1 MKMNFSKMLLLVAC
15 FCASASA
22 TQAQKIGYMNSAA
35 ILASMPEVKQ
45 ADANL
50 DALQK
55 QLQKKGQGMV
65 EVLQKKYEELAAKE
79 KAGQI
84 QRPQLEVEAKKLK
97 EEEGKIGQFEQ
108 DMAKQ
113 VSQKRETLLQPILA
127 RVNKA
132 IEDISKEKGYNFVFD
147 SSVPVLLYADE
158 SADVSDLVRKKL
170 GLAAAPAATKPSVG
184 GKK

>member
-1 MKMNFSKMLLLVAC
+1 MKMIFFKTTILTVLLAVAITT
-15 FCASASA
+15 
-22 TQAQKIGYMNSAA
+22 TQAQKIGFMNSAA
-35 ILASMPEVKQ
+35 LLSTMPEVKQ

-50 DALQK
+50 EALQK

-65 EVLQKKYEELAAKE
+65 ESLQKKYEDLAAKE

-84 QRPQLEVEAKKLK
+84 QRPQLEAEAKKLK
-97 EEEGKIGQFEQ
+97 EEEAKIGQFEQ
-108 DMAKQ
+108 DMSKQ
-113 VSQKRETLLQPILA
+113 ISQKRETLLQPILD

-132 IEDISKEKGYNFVFD
+132 IAEISKEKGYGYVFD

-158 SADVSDLVRKKL
+158 NADVSDLVRKKL
-170 GLAAAPAATKPSVG
+170 GLGAAPSPKPSVG